1 MHIGDG
7 FQQNIL
13 EKAYFI
19 TKMSGL
25 AMVRPAQALTF
36 GKRPEKDVPGAFC
49 KSENFLHFAN

>member
-25 AMVRPAQALTF
+25 AMVRPAQFWLLESALRKTCLVHQSL
-36 GKRPEKDVPGAFC
+36 KEFC
-49 KSENFLHFAN
+49 KSEN

>member
-25 AMVRPAQALTF
+25 AMVRSAQFRLLESVLRKTCLVHQSL
-36 GKRPEKDVPGAFC
+36 KEFC
-49 KSENFLHFAN
+49 KSEN